1 MCGSSPLPEAV
12 TRSTGTGALL
22 PGSAAR
28 SASTRPWTALTRSG
42 LVGLRLDPEDEAALY
57 GNGLVAEGR
66 PQKYLGSSK
75 GWPMRAEPTSLPS
88 LETRLPW
95 AWYGKTAWAT
105 PVTRSGYATPV
116 TRVRATRMTRAGRS
130 CTRMMST
137 PPLHEAEGHEDHVH
151 ELDPRERDE
160 DPAHPVDPEV
170 APEDGRRADG
180 TVAHTAEGERDEGDA
195 ERRERPARHQHLL
208 ARLHHLQEL
217 GGIGV
222 EVDHV
227 ARFLGR
233 LRARVHGHR
242 HVGLGESGRVVGA
255 VAGHGHQPS
264 FRLQVA
270 DQLELHLRCRLSEEV
285 IHAGFG
291 TDGGGGER
299 VVARDHDGLDAH
311 AAKLGEPVADAAFH
325 DVFELDHPEHLGTVR
340 HDKWGAARLGDG
352 IHDRSHAREHAAPQP
367 LDVGLDGLGGALA
380 DLAPAQIHPAH
391 PRLRAELHELRP
403 HGLHVALA
411 QAVLLLGQHYDT
423 PSLRGFVGQRGE
435 LGGVGERG
443 LAHAV
448 AGIER
453 GGLPIAEGD
462 GARLV

>member
-75 GWPMRAEPTSLPS
+75 GWPIRAEPTSLPS
-88 LETRLPW
+88 FAMRLPW

-116 TRVRATRMTRAGRS
+116 TRVRATRMTRAGRN
-130 CTRMMST
+130 CARMMSP

-151 ELDPRERDE
+151 ELDSRERDE
-160 DPAHPVDPEV
+160 DAAHAVDPEV
-170 APEDGRRADG
+170 APENGRRAKG
-180 TVAHTAEGERDEGDA
+180 TVADAAEGERDERDDDQGVEDDGGEDGALRRGEMHDVEHAERGIGARKGRGDDSEVLGHVVGDA
-195 ERRERPARHQHLL
+195 EGRQRSPRHQHLL

-233 LRARVHGHR
+233 LRAGVHGHR
-242 HVGLGESGRVVGA
+242 HVGLGKSGGVVGA
-255 VAGHGHQPS
+255 VARHGHQSS
-264 FRLQVA
+264 FRLQFA
-270 DQLELHLRCRLSEEV
+270 NQLELHLGCRLREEV
-285 IHAGFG
+285 VHARLGA
-291 TDGGGGER
+291 DGGRGER
-299 VVARDHDGLDAH
+299 VVARDHDGLDPH
-311 AAKLGEPVADAAFH
+311 AAELGEPIADAALRSEEH
-325 DVFELDHPEHLGTVR
+325 TSELQ
-340 HDKWGAARLGDG
+340 
-352 IHDRSHAREHAAPQP
+352 SREN
-367 LDVGLDGLGGALA
+367 
-380 DLAPAQIHPAH
+380 
-391 PRLRAELHELRP
+391 
-403 HGLHVALA
+403 
-411 QAVLLLGQHYDT
+411 
-423 PSLRGFVGQRGE
+423 
-435 LGGVGERG
+435 
-443 LAHAV
+443 
-448 AGIER
+448 
-453 GGLPIAEGD
+453 
-462 GARLV
+462 LVCR